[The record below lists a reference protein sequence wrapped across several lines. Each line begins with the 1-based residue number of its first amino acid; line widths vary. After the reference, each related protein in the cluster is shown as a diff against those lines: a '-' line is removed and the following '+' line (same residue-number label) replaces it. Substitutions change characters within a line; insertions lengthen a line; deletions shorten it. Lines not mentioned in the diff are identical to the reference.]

1 MAKQSSRS
9 NAKRANRPN
18 PREDRNIQ
26 QNTRSFNNVVA
37 FSGEPVATRA
47 KKKIELLPRNLHQE
61 EYLDLLSDVTKD
73 IVIGTGPAGSG
84 KTYMATLYA
93 LREFLA
99 GNIDKIIIA
108 RPIVGSGAGVGY
120 LPGGIIEKLSPW
132 CRPVL
137 DILKEY
143 LSVPQVE
150 KMLENEQLELLGLYA
165 CRGMTI
171 KRAIVIF
178 DESQNA
184 TTEEMK
190 MMMTR
195 MGDGARMFIT
205 GDVNQSD
212 LRESVNGLKF
222 IVEKSKNGF
231 SSDRIAISGFDI
243 GDVVRHPVI
252 EDVLRL
258 FG

>member
-1 MAKQSSRS
+1 MARAEKRS

-18 PREDRNIQ
+18 PREDRNTQ
-26 QNTRSFNNVVA
+26 PQTRFNNNNVI
-37 FSGEPVATRA
+37 SIGSTEPRT
-47 KKKIELLPRNLHQE
+47 KKKIELLPRNLRQE
-61 EYLDLLSDVTKD
+61 EYLDLIEDTTKD
-73 IVIGTGPAGSG
+73 IVIGVGPAGSG

-99 GNIDKIIIA
+99 GNIKKIIIA

-137 DILKEY
+137 DILKEH
-143 LSVPQVE
+143 LSVAEVE
-150 KMLENEQLELLGLYA
+150 KMLLNEQIELLGLYA
-165 CRGMTI
+165 VRGMTLKNCI
-171 KRAIVIF
+171 MIL

-184 TTEEMK
+184 TTEEIK
-190 MMMTR
+190 MVMTR
-195 MGDGARMFIT
+195 LGDNARLLIT

-212 LRESVNGLKF
+212 LRETQNGLRYVTNK
-222 IVEKSKNGF
+222 ISSKAFHSN
-231 SSDRIAISGFDI
+231 RIAMSGFEVS
-243 GDVVRHPVI
+243 DVVRHPVI

-258 FG
+258 FD